1 MKGIIFDMDGVL
13 IDSEPQQFEVNIKT
27 LRMFGVDVKY
37 DELHAFMGMDNL
49 EIFKIFQ
56 KKYNLKVSAE
66 RLLQIKTDMI
76 IEEMRNHLH
85 IMPKFEEMK
94 KALKS
99 IANVKYAIASSS
111 PRISVDIVIKQ
122 LKWENF
128 LSASVTGDEVSTSK
142 PSPEIY
148 HKAASLLGV
157 DEKDCLVLEDS
168 TNGIQSALDAG
179 MKVVGFLSPNSENQD
194 LSKVRY
200 KISSLDEF
208 VSYVN
213 KFVSG
218 ENMNLS

>member
-13 IDSEPQQFEVNIKT
+13 IDSEPQHFEVNIKT
-27 LRMFGVDVKY
+27 LNTFGVKIKPY
-37 DELHAFMGMDNL
+37 ELQSFLGKDNL
-49 EIFKIFQ
+49 EVFKFFQ
-56 KKYNLKVSAE
+56 KKYKLNVSAE
-66 RLLQIKTDMI
+66 RLLEIKTKMI
-76 IEEMRNHLH
+76 VDEMRNHLH
-85 IMPKFEEMK
+85 VMPKLEEMK
-94 KALKS
+94 KGLNN
-99 IANVKYAIASSS
+99 INGVKYAIASSS